1 MRLFFGVLASGVM
14 ERRGTIVNNADRRC
28 RLSQLTQPYKGRGR
42 INGASVMP
50 HVRGL
55 QLGGL

>member
-1 MRLFFGVLASGVM
+1 M

-42 INGASVMP
+42 INGASVML

-55 QLGGL
+55 QL